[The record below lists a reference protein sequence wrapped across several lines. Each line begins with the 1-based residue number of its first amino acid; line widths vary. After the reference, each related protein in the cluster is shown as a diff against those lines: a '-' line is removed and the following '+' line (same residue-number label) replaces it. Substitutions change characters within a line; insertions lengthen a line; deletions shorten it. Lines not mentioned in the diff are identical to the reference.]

1 MPLSPYRQHRPR
13 LGQGVY
19 CHPSATVIGRVELGD
34 DVSLWCNTVL
44 RGDMNFI
51 RVGAGS
57 NLQDGVLCHVSG
69 PHRDA
74 PAGAPLIVGARVSVG
89 HGAILHGCTIG
100 DDCLIGIGAIILDR
114 AAVGFGAVVGAGSL
128 VPEGKI
134 LEGGW
139 LYLGTPVR
147 AIRPVSTDEAAAN
160 RARIERYIALKN
172 DYLRSGSC
180 SSP

>member
-1 MPLSPYRQHRPR
+1 MPLAPYRHETPR
-13 LGQGVY
+13 LGEHVF
-19 CHPSATVIGRVELGD
+19 CHPAATIIGRVELGD

-44 RGDMNFI
+44 RGDMNVI
-51 RVGAGS
+51 RIGAGS
-57 NLQDGVLCHVSG
+57 NLQDGVLGHVSG

-74 PAGAPLIVGARVSVG
+74 PDGAPLIVGARVSVG

-100 DDCLIGIGAIILDR
+100 DDCLIGIGAIVLDR
-114 AAVGFGAVVGAGSL
+114 ASIGFGAVVGAGSL
-128 VPEGKI
+128 VPEGKT

-147 AIRPVSTDEAAAN
+147 AIRRVTSDEIAAN
-160 RARIERYIALKN
+160 HARIERYIALKN